1 MAVKVRMIEVDTTY
15 QSHKQKQSKKSKTII
30 ELKKIY
36 DAMIK
41 RDSYLAPDELS
52 QDLLRGLEVS
62 K

>member
-1 MAVKVRMIEVDTTY
+1 MAVRVRMIEVDTTY
-15 QSHKQKQSKKSKTII
+15 QNHKQKKSKKSKTMI
-30 ELKKIY
+30 ELKRIY

-52 QDLLRGLEVS
+52 QDILKGLEVS

>member
-1 MAVKVRMIEVDTTY
+1 MAVRVRMIEVDTTY
-15 QSHKQKQSKKSKTII
+15 QNHKQKKSKKSKTMI
-30 ELKKIY
+30 ELKRIY

-52 QDLLRGLEVS
+52 QDILKGLEES